1 MIKSVTVTNYLGESK
16 TFVLKNPWS
25 TGFALTDMEG
35 VGPPKASINTTEAAT
50 VDGSF
55 FNSSRV
61 QERNIV
67 LTFHF
72 LQTDDRT
79 VEDVRLEAYKYFP
92 VKRYVTLLVE
102 TEHRKALVSGYV
114 ESNEPNI
121 FSSDVTTQVS
131 IICPD
136 PYFYSEAITNTTFF
150 GVDPLFEFPFENPSL
165 TVPMIEMGKINNV
178 TQKTVVYEGDAE
190 TGVVITLHA
199 IGPVEN
205 ITIYNVDT
213 REVMKLDTEKLE
225 AMTGSPFSTS
235 DEIIIS
241 TLKGNKY
248 IQLLRGGVYTNIL
261 NILDKDS
268 NWFQLAKGDNR
279 FAYLAEDGLENLQFR
294 MENRTV
300 YEGV

>member
-1 MIKSVTVTNYLGESK
+1 MIKSVTVTNYLGDSK
-16 TFVLKNPWS
+16 TFVLSDPWS
-25 TGFALTDMEG
+25 TGFALTEAEG
-35 VGPPKASINTTEAAT
+35 IGPPKATINTTEAAT

-72 LQTDDRT
+72 LPVADLT
-79 VEDVRLEAYKYFP
+79 VEDVRLESYKYFP
-92 VKRYVTLLVE
+92 VKQYVTLLIE
-102 TEHRKALVSGYV
+102 TENRKAIVSGYV
-114 ESNEPNI
+114 ESNEPDI
-121 FSSDVTTQVS
+121 FSNDVTAQVS

-136 PYFYSEAITNTTFF
+136 PYFYSEAITTTTFF
-150 GVDPLFEFPFENPSL
+150 GVDPLFEFPFSNESL
-165 TVPMIEMGKINNV
+165 EIHLLEMGFINNV
-178 TQKTVVYEGDAE
+178 TQKTIVYNGDSE

-213 REVMKLDTEKLE
+213 REVIKLNTGRLE
-225 AMTGSPFSTS
+225 QMTGKPFTTS

-241 TLKGNKY
+241 TVKGNKY
-248 IQLLRGGVYTNIL
+248 IQLLREGIYTNIL

-268 NWFQLAKGDNR
+268 SWFQLAKGENR
-279 FAYLAEDGLENLQFR
+279 FAYLAEDGLENLQFK
-294 MENRTV
+294 MENRTL